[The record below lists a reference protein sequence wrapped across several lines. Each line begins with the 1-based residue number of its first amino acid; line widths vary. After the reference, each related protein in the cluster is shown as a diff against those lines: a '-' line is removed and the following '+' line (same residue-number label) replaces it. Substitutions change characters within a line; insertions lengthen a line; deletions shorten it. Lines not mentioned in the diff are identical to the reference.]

1 MDFISVGQEA
11 EGFIAIGQHARGV
24 IAFGQI
30 ATGVIAVGQ
39 VARGCFTL
47 GQVAFGFVGW
57 GQVGFGLLH
66 AVGMLG
72 AGGRGAGIVLRLTPG
87 VGRPRV
93 APETIPVERAV
104 GVGEEGWVKA
114 ELSYDSHGLAL
125 SSDGRRLPV
134 KLDRR
139 LQGGAGQLTVHGPR
153 HVWAYI
159 VVRHGVLVCERIQ
172 HSPPRPYESPGFYGM
187 AIAQFIGLT
196 ILATAWW
203 VLVGRD
209 VLAILDQYVDI

>member
-1 MDFISVGQEA
+1 MDFVSIGQEA

-47 GQVAFGFVGW
+47 GQVAFGFIGW

-72 AGGRGAGIVLRLTPG
+72 AGGRGFGIVLRLTPG

-93 APETIPVERAV
+93 VPETVPPERALA
-104 GVGEEGWVKA
+104 GEEGWVKA
-114 ELSYDSHGLAL
+114 ELSYDGHGPVLCTN
-125 SSDGRRLPV
+125 GHRLPV
-134 KLDRR
+134 KIDRR
-139 LQGGAGQLTVHGPR
+139 LQGGVNHLTVHGPR
-153 HVWAYI
+153 EVWAY
-159 VVRHGVLVCERIQ
+159 VALKSGVPVCERIQ
-172 HSPPRPYESPGFYGM
+172 HAPPRPYERPGFY
-187 AIAQFIGLT
+187 ALAAAQFAGLV
-196 ILATAWW
+196 LMATVWW
-203 VLVGRD
+203 VMVGRD
-209 VLAILDQYVDI
+209 LLTILDQYVDI